1 MDLTYEQCAVHN
13 SAKDCWI
20 VIAGM
25 VYDVTEY
32 LDEHPGGEDL
42 ILQLA
47 GRDATLDFEDVGH
60 TTQARVLLERFFI
73 GECSGGLNARPLPPP
88 LMGAARPPNSALRR
102 LVSAVRSLLFTPTAV
117 APVR

>member
-1 MDLTYEQCAVHN
+1 MEVTYEQCSAHN

-20 VIAGM
+20 VIAGK

-47 GRDATLDFEDVGH
+47 GRDATLDFEDAGH
-60 TTQARVLLERFFI
+60 TKQARVLLERFFV
-73 GECSGGLNARPLPPP
+73 GECSGGPTATPPPPP
-88 LMGAARPPNSALRR
+88 LTGAAQPPKSAVWR
-102 LVSAVRSLLFTPTAV
+102 LLTAVRSLF
-117 APVR
+117 PVSDVRASV